1 MGRLLDYTLPSAN
14 TVLCGPVSGSA
25 AAATYRAL
33 TIADGATGTGTVFT
47 QGSVVLTGASGI
59 YTQDN
64 ANFFYDATNHRLG
77 IGTAAP
83 TTPLTV
89 NGTATATIFAVPTAG
104 AFTYN
109 AANVIIAQTALYNYF
124 LGNSGNLTGSG
135 TYNFAMGYTAL
146 NALTSGSNNTAMGS
160 TALYANTTGGNNTAV
175 GVGALAANISS
186 ASNTAVGYSACI
198 NSTAANNTGIGAYA
212 LGIAV
217 NTGHENT
224 AIGVSALS
232 ATTSAVGNTAI
243 GYNAGAA
250 ATTGGGNTL
259 VGYTAGA
266 VGTNV
271 VTSTNCTLL
280 GMNAQQSS
288 DGLTNS
294 TALGY
299 GAVVTASNQ
308 VVIGNTS
315 VTAVKINGTATAY
328 GLTVT
333 AAPTFAALT
342 LGSVPFAST
351 AGLIAQ
357 DNTNFFW
364 DATNHRLG
372 IGTTAPLDALNVDAA
387 VTTVY
392 RGNVLLHDTTAFAAG
407 VGGQINF
414 GGYYSATQ
422 LTEWAGI
429 QGVKI
434 DGTTGHYGGNLLFRT
449 RVEGGALA
457 TAMTILG
464 SGNVGIG
471 TTAPT
476 SPLQVVT
483 LPTYTSNAT
492 AAAGGLTAGAFFKVS
507 VAGEYFVHV
516 VV

>member
-1 MGRLLDYTLPSAN
+1 
-14 TVLCGPVSGSA
+14 
-25 AAATYRAL
+25 
-33 TIADGATGTGTVFT
+33 
-47 QGSVVLTGASGI
+47 LTGASGI

-89 NGTATATIFAVPTAG
+89 NGTATATIFAAPTGG

-224 AIGVSALS
+224 AVGVSALS

-259 VGYTAGA
+259 VGYTAGY

-288 DGLTNS
+288 DGITNS

-308 VVIGNTS
+308 IVIGNTS
-315 VTAVKINGTATAY
+315 VTAVTINGTATAG

-333 AAPTFAALT
+333 AAPTFSALT

-351 AGLIAQ
+351 AGLLAQ
-357 DNTNFFW
+357 DNANFFW

-372 IGTTAPLDALNVDAA
+372 IGTTAPNGTLE
-387 VTTVY
+387 VY
-392 RGNVLLHDTTAFAAG
+392 RPGNTTTINVGSSATGKTFFNLFTSADT
-407 VGGQINF
+407 
-414 GGYYSATQ
+414 GGYAAMQSYKTQGSAYGD
-422 LTEWAGI
+422 LTL
-429 QGVKI
+429 QP
-434 DGTTGHYGGNLLFRT
+434 YG
-449 RVEGGALA
+449 
-457 TAMTILG
+457 
-464 SGNVGIG
+464 GNVGIG
-471 TTAPT
+471 TAAPT

-492 AAAGGLTAGAFFKVS
+492 AAAAGLTAGAFFKVS

>member
-1 MGRLLDYTLPSAN
+1 
-14 TVLCGPVSGSA
+14 
-25 AAATYRAL
+25 
-33 TIADGATGTGTVFT
+33 
-47 QGSVVLTGASGI
+47 LTGASGI

-333 AAPTFAALT
+333 AAPTFSALT